1 MSAEVLQALADT
13 ALASSVAVLL
23 VRLLRKPMRAAV
35 GARAAYWLW
44 LLVPAMVAAVLLPAP
59 PQVLV
64 SAQGALPAQIRSA
77 LTTVTV
83 SEVTSNRAALI
94 NLALATWAIGAC
106 AMFLLMLARQRSFG
120 RSLGALTR
128 DADGLHRC
136 DAVVAPML
144 VGARHSK
151 IVVPTD
157 FCSRYSA
164 EERELIVAH
173 ERAHA
178 SRHDVAVNAVASFA
192 LCLSW
197 FNPLMYYALAWLRMD
212 QELACDAV
220 VLSQRG
226 ELRRRYADT
235 LFKAQLAT
243 DSAWR
248 QPIGCHWQSIH
259 PLKERISM
267 LKRPLP
273 GRSRRLFGLAA
284 IVALTGVAS
293 YAAWAGQTATAKEPQ
308 ILIDLKVT
316 ISNPQ
321 TNEVRTWMTQFLVRS
336 GEQIRDGNGS
346 PLDFTCTPYLPDESG
361 RATDW
366 SDQKTRGIPLPV
378 AGQILI
384 DCTMRHDGKIV
395 RKPAVLMKDGEPA
408 AIDMGGVER
417 DGPYRYRFDIIAST
431 SLEKIAAAR

>member
-1 MSAEVLQALADT
+1 
-13 ALASSVAVLL
+13 
-23 VRLLRKPMRAAV
+23 
-35 GARAAYWLW
+35 
-44 LLVPAMVAAVLLPAP
+44 
-59 PQVLV
+59 
-64 SAQGALPAQIRSA
+64 
-77 LTTVTV
+77 
-83 SEVTSNRAALI
+83 
-94 NLALATWAIGAC
+94 
-106 AMFLLMLARQRSFG
+106 
-120 RSLGALTR
+120 
-128 DADGLHRC
+128 
-136 DAVVAPML
+136 
-144 VGARHSK
+144 
-151 IVVPTD
+151 
-157 FCSRYSA
+157 
-164 EERELIVAH
+164 
-173 ERAHA
+173 
-178 SRHDVAVNAVASFA
+178 
-192 LCLSW
+192 
-197 FNPLMYYALAWLRMD
+197 MYYALAWLRMD

-336 GEQIRDGNGS
+336 GEQIRDGNGR